1 MLVRT
6 PACIKTISGFSYLQR
21 GTRIHCVPPQAI
33 QYILF
38 SLVRGY
44 SRSLPIHPLIPGDG
58 LQQQLPSQPHIASS
72 LIGKKKKKNSHR
84 QMLWKPAP
92 LPGAK
97 LRRRASQHICSFSP
111 SSKNNQLTN
120 KCVCARP
127 RVCVCALLCISRLV
141 FRVLLHGKGVFLLV
155 SPRCCRVTCQ

>member
-72 LIGKKKKKNSHR
+72 LIGKKKKKFP
-84 QMLWKPAP
+84 PADA
-92 LPGAK
+92 LETCAFAG
-97 LRRRASQHICSFSP
+97 SQTATKSFTAY
-111 SSKNNQLTN
+111 L
-120 KCVCARP
+120 
-127 RVCVCALLCISRLV
+127 
-141 FRVLLHGKGVFLLV
+141 
-155 SPRCCRVTCQ
+155 